1 MEPPSSLQHSSLLC
15 LPDLWPCRAVY
26 RKRNRCIP
34 AWRGRSHPPN
44 IKHPLN
50 GPNDVETTPPKP
62 WFWLGCLRKGGRELA
77 KLMKNNLVNVWVYPP
92 CIHEIWWN
100 LCLKILD
107 TPFWANF
114 HRKNWNPGSTLN
126 GLPFCADNLRL
137 WKHGFS
143 PGTSPHQ
150 GYGDRKFGAGQY
162 RKNILLVIFGK
173 LQGPKMKHDDS
184 NCLVV
189 STWLDYF
196 PFHIW
201 DVILPIDFHIFKMVK
216 LHHQPVNNDQSWLAS
231 GYLT

>member
-1 MEPPSSLQHSSLLC
+1 M
-15 LPDLWPCRAVY
+15 Y

-137 WKHGFS
+137 WKHGFHQE
-143 PGTSPHQ
+143 PHLTKVMAIE
-150 GYGDRKFGAGQY
+150 KFGAGQHPKKTSY
-162 RKNILLVIFGK
+162 WLFFRK

-189 STWLDYF
+189 SNMAGLFSISYMGCHPSHWRT
-196 PFHIW
+196 
-201 DVILPIDFHIFKMVK
+201 HIF
-216 LHHQPVNNDQSWLAS
+216 QDGEIAPPTSQ
-231 GYLT
+231 